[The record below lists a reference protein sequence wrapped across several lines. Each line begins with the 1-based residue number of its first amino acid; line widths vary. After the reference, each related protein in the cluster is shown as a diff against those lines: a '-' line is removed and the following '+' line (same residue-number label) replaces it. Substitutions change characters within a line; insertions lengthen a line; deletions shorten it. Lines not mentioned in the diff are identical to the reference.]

1 LASAASSSCGE
12 SKISH
17 NGHVCHFQF
26 FINSQQRTDNELDV
40 DEDFAEGGSDE
51 DTDGLEPNSEE
62 DAEEDED

>member
-1 LASAASSSCGE
+1 
-12 SKISH
+12 
-17 NGHVCHFQF
+17 VCHFQF